1 MAQNI
6 SNDSLDDIENRSD
19 VLNQTRYSLQD
30 AFALRNDPF
39 ELNDVELLDT
49 SVTDLMDDPY
59 RMKLRRNSNCDGFD
73 QSLGDS
79 WIYPANYPMRRYQFA
94 ITEAALFKNTLV
106 VLPTGLGKTFI
117 AAVVMYNIYR
127 WYPTGKVIF
136 MAPTRP
142 LVSQQIEAC
151 YRIMGIPRSDTAEVT
166 GKQPRHNRS
175 TLWQTKRVFY
185 ATPQVVQAD
194 LESSEQILPVEQ
206 VRLVVIDEAHKA
218 KGRYAYANVIQRIAE
233 HNPNFRVL
241 ALSATPGRTLEDV
254 AEVIKNL
261 LISHVE
267 VRWENSIDVLPYVF
281 RKDVRTIVIP
291 LGQTI
296 ASVRRE
302 LQRLVNP
309 YLQRLLESNVFTHYP
324 GTITPGMLIMRQKQ
338 YRGNALLQRHPN
350 HSVIIADFG
359 VCISMYHAMDLL
371 VKHGIR
377 TFLNFFDDNGGT
389 NGQEKYFVAK
399 DRQIKTF
406 LDQLRE
412 QFQHRERQQSAND
425 SGIITGN
432 DDIDF
437 GHPKYRILEQQLM
450 TFFKEFPDSKSIVFC
465 EFRDSVA
472 MIKRMLSNNQPLI
485 RPNCIVGQ
493 SRASGV
499 RVAQHEQIDVM
510 RHFRSGTY
518 NTLIATCVAEEGID
532 VGEVDLIVCFD
543 IAKNPMRFVQRIGRT
558 GRQRVGRVL
567 MLVTEGEEHDT
578 LKHVLASKDKT
589 NQQLARS
596 KDILRILYPHSPR
609 LVPPGLQPK
618 CVTMYMN
625 IPDEQATVRQVRS
638 DSSDGEGHSANIKSG
653 RKRKKTKRLNDANEA
668 IEPSSKRNKRTTR
681 TRDVRDFFTRQR
693 TDPTDPLDARER
705 DIFAVE
711 SPIRGNKDGLM
722 DRSHIVNTSIPI
734 DHTIRLGRT
743 DTQVAIDTLLQ
754 PLVQHYRKLCR
765 HKFLYRQKLLDTPKL
780 ARIELHEASRN
791 VPVQDDLLDLPELVP
806 HGMVRADASQAAEE
820 CFIVDKSISN
830 LFDSSLCLMET
841 TSNVTCPQESPTIP
855 PKASAIVSGKKSRVS
870 TLKKL
875 KKQSTS
881 PKDLSNSPLLLA
893 FNRSVQKRINS
904 DSLETPARSNRN
916 VVPSEIL
923 QGQRCSVSQRIV
935 LEYFHLKSLD
945 DIFEDDSLDWSVPET
960 DAAVNEG
967 QQSGERLKGTSIS
980 RKLFGSEH
988 KTEQTTN
995 KVAEIFVPKE
1005 DTYVCKQPI
1014 LEITSDIQHKT
1025 STDRRLESCSNVSMK
1040 NFDLGT
1046 AELIFQDDSTSDRYD
1061 SPTSF
1066 KSTFIDLPQS
1076 QTSALKKASLCTQ
1089 KHTVSDTISKD
1100 AMYCLP
1106 GKSPYFVASL
1116 AKITPAGKAKNENKS
1131 LDISEPMDMGSVS
1144 STNNHSWVEEVGMND
1159 SIIGQKTRPAR
1170 IDSSSES
1177 LFDDQPNNAIR
1188 RLIGSSIRDEEKN
1201 DDVFCHAPEVRSSN
1215 QYKKQYMDMGS
1226 RRSINN
1232 NSWVDEVGMNESI
1245 IGQKTRPARI
1255 ESSSESLFDDQP
1267 NDAIH
1272 RPIGSSIRDEEKNDD
1287 VFRHAPEVRSSN
1299 QYKKQYM
1306 DMGSGR
1312 SINNNSWVDEVGMNE
1327 SIIGQKTRPARI
1339 ESSSES
1345 LFDDQPNDA
1354 IHRPIG
1360 SSIRDEEKNDDV
1372 FRHAPEVCS
1381 SNQYKKQLNRGQNNI
1396 KKGKRLGRGFLLTQ
1410 AAVSDDD
1417 GDDESG
1423 DESDGINSLASFV
1436 TSSDDERCTGDMRAV
1451 YLQSVRS
1458 PLASRGRFKIPPNA
1472 LNTRDRLPV
1481 LNDTDAYHSVED
1493 SCAMDEKDTEL
1504 CSFVDDN
1511 IIKNSD
1517 TELSELEIAERIL
1530 KERRRRKRQAR
1541 CSGEN
1546 ILTGTKKRR
1555 RVIQMISSDSD

>member
-1 MAQNI
+1 MARNI

-30 AFALRNDPF
+30 ASALRNDSF
-39 ELNDVELLDT
+39 ELNDIELLDT
-49 SVTDLMDDPY
+49 SVTDLLDDPY
-59 RMKLRRNSNCDGFD
+59 RMKLRRNSNYDGFD

-79 WIYPANYPMRRYQFA
+79 WIYPANYPMRRYQFT

-166 GKQPRHNRS
+166 GKQARHNRS

-194 LESSEQILPVEQ
+194 LESSEQMFPVEQ

-218 KGRYAYANVIQRIAE
+218 KGRYAYADVIRRIAE
-233 HNPNFRVL
+233 RNPYFRVL

-254 AEVIKNL
+254 AEVIRNL

-296 ASVRRE
+296 ATVRKE

-324 GTITPGMLIMRQKQ
+324 GNITPGMLIMRQKQ
-338 YRGNALLQRHPN
+338 YRENALHQRHPN
-350 HSVIIADFG
+350 HSAIIADFG
-359 VCISMYHAMDLL
+359 VCISMYHALDLL

-377 TFLNFFDDNGGT
+377 TFLNFFDDSGGT

-412 QFQHRERQQSAND
+412 QFHHRERHQSAND

-432 DDIDF
+432 DDVDF

-465 EFRDSVA
+465 EFRDSVS
-472 MIKRMLSNNQPLI
+472 MIYRMLSNNQPLI

-558 GRQRVGRVL
+558 GRKRVGRVL

-578 LKHVLASKDKT
+578 LKQVLASKDKT

-609 LVPPGLQPK
+609 LVPPGVQPK
-618 CVTMYMN
+618 CVTMYIN
-625 IPDEQATVRQVRS
+625 IPDEEATVRKARS
-638 DSSDGEGHSANIKSG
+638 DSSDGEVCSANSG
-653 RKRKKTKRLNDANEA
+653 RKRKNTRRRNDANEVL
-668 IEPSSKRNKRTTR
+668 EPSSKRNKRTTI

-693 TDPTDPLDARER
+693 TDPTDPLDASER

-711 SPIRGNKDGLM
+711 SPNRRDKDGLM
-722 DRSHIVNTSIPI
+722 DRSHIGNTSIPI

-754 PLVQHYRKLCR
+754 PLVRHYRQLCR
-765 HKFLYRQKLLDTPKL
+765 HKFLYRQKLLDAPKQT
-780 ARIELHEASRN
+780 RIELHEASSD
-791 VPVQDDLLDLPELVP
+791 VPVQDNPLDLPQLVP
-806 HGMVRADASQAAEE
+806 HGMDRAVASQAAEE
-820 CFIVDKSISN
+820 CLIADKSISN
-830 LFDSSLCLMET
+830 LFDSSFCLLET
-841 TSNVTCPQESPTIP
+841 TSNATCPREGSTKPPTEL
-855 PKASAIVSGKKSRVS
+855 ALVSGRKSRVS

-875 KKQSTS
+875 KKQSIS

-893 FNRSVQKRINS
+893 FNRSVQKRKNS
-904 DSLETPARSNRN
+904 DAPDTPARTNRSFG
-916 VVPSEIL
+916 PSETP
-923 QGQRCSVSQRIV
+923 QGQRSSVSHRMV

-945 DIFEDDSLDWSVPET
+945 DIFEDDSSDWSVPEA
-960 DAAVNEG
+960 DAAVNER
-967 QQSGERLKGTSIS
+967 QQSGEKLKDTPIS
-980 RKLFGSEH
+980 RKLFGSEF
-988 KTEQTTN
+988 KATQTTN
-995 KVAEIFVPKE
+995 DAAEIFVTNENKYACNKTNLVTMSDKRHIPS
-1005 DTYVCKQPI
+1005 TGRM
-1014 LEITSDIQHKT
+1014 LETS
-1025 STDRRLESCSNVSMK
+1025 SNISRK

-1046 AELIFQDDSTSDRYD
+1046 AELVFQDDSISEHRYEN
-1061 SPTSF
+1061 PTTFAPSF
-1066 KSTFIDLPQS
+1066 IEPPQS
-1076 QTSALKKASLCTQ
+1076 QTSAFKMASLRSQ
-1089 KHTVSDTISKD
+1089 KHTLSDIISQD

-1106 GKSPYFVASL
+1106 GKSPYFVASF
-1116 AKITPAGKAKNENKS
+1116 AKRSPAGKVKNGNKS
-1131 LDISEPMDMGSVS
+1131 SEISDVMDMGSVS
-1144 STNNHSWVEEVGMND
+1144 STENRSWVEGVGMNE
-1159 SIIGQKTRPAR
+1159 SIIGRKARPVR
-1170 IDSSSES
+1170 IESSSES
-1177 LFDDQPNNAIR
+1177 LNDDQINHAIF
-1188 RLIGSSIRDEEKN
+1188 RLNDSPIRDEKKD
-1201 DDVFCHAPEVRSSN
+1201 DDVFQPAVEKRSSN
-1215 QYKKQYMDMGS
+1215 QYKKQWILGKK
-1226 RRSINN
+1226 NPQ
-1232 NSWVDEVGMNESI
+1232 NS
-1245 IGQKTRPARI
+1245 KRP
-1255 ESSSESLFDDQP
+1255 
-1267 NDAIH
+1267 
-1272 RPIGSSIRDEEKNDD
+1272 
-1287 VFRHAPEVRSSN
+1287 
-1299 QYKKQYM
+1299 
-1306 DMGSGR
+1306 
-1312 SINNNSWVDEVGMNE
+1312 
-1327 SIIGQKTRPARI
+1327 
-1339 ESSSES
+1339 
-1345 LFDDQPNDA
+1345 
-1354 IHRPIG
+1354 
-1360 SSIRDEEKNDDV
+1360 
-1372 FRHAPEVCS
+1372 
-1381 SNQYKKQLNRGQNNI
+1381 
-1396 KKGKRLGRGFLLTQ
+1396 GRGFLLTQ

-1417 GDDESG
+1417 GDDDAG
-1423 DESDGINSLASFV
+1423 NESDGTNSLASFV
-1436 TSSDDERCTGDMRAV
+1436 TASDDEQCSVDMRAV

-1458 PLASRGRFKIPPNA
+1458 PFASRGGLKNPSNA
-1472 LNTRDRLPV
+1472 LGSRDRLPV
-1481 LNDTDAYHSVED
+1481 LNDTDAYHDVED
-1493 SCAMDEKDTEL
+1493 SCAMDEIDTEMY
-1504 CSFVDDN
+1504 SFIDDN
-1511 IIKNSD
+1511 IKTNTD
-1517 TELSELEIAERIL
+1517 TELSELEIAERLL
-1530 KERRRRKRQAR
+1530 KERRRRKRQTR
-1541 CSGEN
+1541 CSGEH
-1546 ILTGTKKRR
+1546 ILAGKKERR
-1555 RVIQMISSDSD
+1555 RIIQLISSDSD